1 MIYCNCYQRFK
12 KCDFEVS
19 ASLKKIKKITINA
32 EEFYNRINNAQKRED
47 PGNEDLFLLI
57 AIVTYSKYFFVS
69 GHLFRRPI
77 YENLNFFKRLAR
89 LSTQLFVFVAF
100 LARKLKSL

>member
-12 KCDFEVS
+12 KCDFEIN
-19 ASLKKIKKITINA
+19 ATLKKIKKINKRRGV
-32 EEFYNRINNAQKRED
+32 YNRINNGQKRED
-47 PGNEDLFLLI
+47 PGNEHLFLLI

>member
-12 KCDFEVS
+12 KSDFEIN
-19 ASLKKIKKITINA
+19 ATLKKIKTINKRRGV
-32 EEFYNRINNAQKRED
+32 YNRINNGQKRED

-57 AIVTYSKYFFVS
+57 AIVTHSKYFFVS

-77 YENLNFFKRLAR
+77 
-89 LSTQLFVFVAF
+89 
-100 LARKLKSL
+100 

>member
-12 KCDFEVS
+12 KCDFEIN
-19 ASLKKIKKITINA
+19 ATLKKIKKINKRRGV
-32 EEFYNRINNAQKRED
+32 YNRINNGQKRED

-77 YENLNFFKRLAR
+77 YENFNFFKRLAR